1 MMTFGQKV
9 VHELMAFDQ
18 LAVVQLDAAVV
29 VEVEQ
34 PLAAFL
40 ESFVEKKLAE
50 SALDVVPLVVALSD
64 EQVVDLQDERTV
76 VL

>member
-1 MMTFGQKV
+1 MTFDQKV
-9 VHELMAFDQ
+9 VHELMALGQ
-18 LAVVQLDAAVV
+18 SAAVQLDAVA

-34 PLAAFL
+34 SLAAFV

-50 SALDVVPLVVALSD
+50 SALDVVPLVVALLD

-76 VL
+76 VQ